1 MTSARTITRRRLLR
15 GMVAGGV
22 VSVGLPILDCL
33 LNANGTAFA
42 ATGAPLPARFAT
54 WYWPLGLG
62 EDDWTPKA
70 AGTDYSLPPQMSS
83 LTPLQKRLN
92 FFTGGQVFLDGQ
104 SNNVHFTGLQ
114 GLMTGKVANSREY
127 LGSIDALVSEV
138 IGSGS
143 RFRSIEVACAGS
155 SRDCWSARTDSGVQ
169 PAEIS
174 PVALY
179 SRIFGAEFK
188 DPNAADFTPDPDVM
202 LKKSVLS
209 GITEERQRL
218 MSRLGAADKQKLD
231 SYFTSLRELEQKLQI
246 QLQKP
251 EPLEA
256 CSIPK
261 PPPTERQQGVTL
273 ANDAI
278 ERANLFAG
286 LLAHALACGQTNV
299 VNLAISRPQ
308 SGLRREGDATA
319 HHTHTHEEQIDGK
332 LGYQPVCRWFT
343 EGYMSALAQFATKLD
358 GIKEGDRT
366 LLDSMVVFAFTDHG
380 APRLHSIRNYPIITL
395 GSGGG
400 RIKTGMHISRPGDPV
415 TRVGLTI
422 QQAMGVQVSAWGVG
436 SNRVTSPISEVL
448 V

>member
-1 MTSARTITRRRLLR
+1 MKSVRAITRRRLLR
-15 GMVAGGV
+15 GMLAGSAV
-22 VSVGLPILDCL
+22 TVGLPILDCL
-33 LNANGTAFA
+33 LNTNGTAFA
-42 ATGAPLPARFAT
+42 ANGAPLPARFAT

-62 EDDWTPKA
+62 ENDWVPKT
-70 AGTDYSLPPQMSS
+70 AGTNYELPAQMSP
-83 LTPLQKRLN
+83 LEPLQKKIN

-127 LGSIDALVSEV
+127 LGSIDALISEV
-138 IGSGS
+138 IGKGS

-155 SRDCWSARTDSGVQ
+155 SRDCWSARSDSGVQ

-188 DPNAADFTPDPDVM
+188 DPNASEFTPDADVM

-209 GITEERQRL
+209 GISEERQDL
-218 MSRLGAADKQKLD
+218 MKKLGAADREKLD

-261 PPPTERQQGVTL
+261 PPSLEKEQAVTL
-273 ANDAI
+273 ATDAV

-308 SGLRREGDATA
+308 SGLRKHNDATA
-319 HHTHTHEEQIDGK
+319 HHTHTHEEQIDPQ
-332 LGYQPVCRWFT
+332 LGYQVVCRWFT
-343 EGYMSALAQFATKLD
+343 DGYMNALAHFANRLD
-358 GIKEGDRT
+358 SIREGERT

-380 APRLHSIRNYPIITL
+380 APRLHSVRNYPIITL

-400 RIKTGMHISRPGDPV
+400 RIKTGMHIPRPGDQV
-415 TRVGLTI
+415 TRVGLTM

-448 V
+448 A

>member
-1 MTSARTITRRRLLR
+1 MKSARHITRRRVLR
-15 GMVAGGV
+15 GMLAGSA

-33 LNANGTAFA
+33 LNENGTAFA
-42 ATGAPLPARFAT
+42 ASGAPLPARFAT

-62 EDDWTPKA
+62 EDDWVPKST
-70 AGTDYSLPPQMSS
+70 GTNYTLPPQMA
-83 LTPLQKRLN
+83 PLEPLKKKMN

-114 GLMTGKVANSREY
+114 GLMTGKVSNSREY
-127 LGSIDALVSEV
+127 LGSIDALISGV
-138 IGSGS
+138 IGNGS

-155 SRDCWSARTDSGVQ
+155 PRDCWSARPDTGVQ

-188 DPNAADFTPDPDVM
+188 DPNAAEFTPDPDVM

-209 GITEERQRL
+209 GIAEERRL
-218 MSRLGAADKQKLD
+218 LEKRLGAADREKLD
-231 SYFTSLRELEQKLQI
+231 NYFTSLRELEQKLQI

-251 EPLEA
+251 EPLPA
-256 CSIPK
+256 CTIPK
-261 PPPTERQQGVTL
+261 PLPMDKEPTVTL
-273 ANDAI
+273 AVDAI

-308 SGLRREGDATA
+308 SGLRKQGDATA
-319 HHTHTHEEQIDGK
+319 HHTHTHEEQIDPK

-343 EGYMSALAQFATKLD
+343 DSYMTALAYFVRTLD
-358 GIKEGDRT
+358 SIKEGDRT

-380 APRLHSIRNYPIITL
+380 APRLHSVRNYPILTF

-400 RIKTGMHISRPGDPV
+400 RIKTGMHIGRPGDQV

-422 QQAMGVQVSAWGVG
+422 QQAMGVQVSSWGVG

-448 V
+448 A

>member
-1 MTSARTITRRRLLR
+1 MKSGRHITRRRLLR
-15 GMVAGGV
+15 GMLAGSAV
-22 VSVGLPILDCL
+22 TVGLPILDCV
-33 LNANGTAFA
+33 LNTNGTAFA

-62 EDDWTPKA
+62 EDDWTPKST
-70 AGTDYSLPPQMSS
+70 GTSYTLPPQMGA
-83 LTPLQKRLN
+83 LQPLQKKMNL
-92 FFTGGQVFLDGQ
+92 FTGGQVFLDGQ

-127 LGSIDALVSEV
+127 LGSIDALVSDV
-138 IGSGS
+138 IGKGS

-155 SRDCWSARTDSGVQ
+155 PRDCWSARSDSGVQ

-179 SRIFGAEFK
+179 SRVFGAEFK
-188 DPNAADFTPDPDVM
+188 DPNASEFTPDPGVM

-209 GITEERQRL
+209 GITEERQML
-218 MSRLGAADKQKLD
+218 MKRLGAADRDKLD
-231 SYFTSLRELEQKLQI
+231 NYFSSLRELEQKLQI

-261 PPPTERQQGVTL
+261 PLPLEKEPAVTL
-273 ANDAI
+273 ASDAI

-286 LLAHALACGQTNV
+286 LLAHSLACGQTNV

-308 SGLRREGDATA
+308 SGLRKGGDATA
-319 HHTHTHEEQIDGK
+319 HHTHTHEEQIDTQ

-343 EGYMSALAQFATKLD
+343 SNYMSALAAFANTLD
-358 GIKEGDRT
+358 GIKEGERT
-366 LLDSMVVFAFTDHG
+366 LLDSMVLFSFTDHG
-380 APRLHSIRNYPIITL
+380 APRLHSVRNYPIITF
-395 GSGGG
+395 GNGGG
-400 RIKTGMHISRPGDPV
+400 RIKTGMHIGRPGDQV

-422 QQAMGVQVSAWGVG
+422 QQAMGVQTSAWGVG
-436 SNRVTSPISEVL
+436 SNRVTSPIAEVL
-448 V
+448 A

>member
-1 MTSARTITRRRLLR
+1 MKSGRQITRRRLLR
-15 GMVAGGV
+15 GMLAGSAV
-22 VSVGLPILDCL
+22 TVGLPLLDCV
-33 LNANGTAFA
+33 LNTNGTAFA
-42 ATGAPLPARFAT
+42 STGAPLPARFAT

-62 EDDWTPKA
+62 EDEWTPKST
-70 AGTDYSLPPQMSS
+70 GVNYTLPPQMAP
-83 LTPLQKRLN
+83 LQPLQKKMN

-127 LGSIDALVSEV
+127 LGSIDALISEV
-138 IGSGS
+138 IGKGS

-155 SRDCWSARTDSGVQ
+155 PRDCWSARPDSGVQ

-179 SRIFGAEFK
+179 SRVFGAEFK
-188 DPNAADFTPDPDVM
+188 DPNASEFTPDPEVM

-209 GITEERQRL
+209 GITEERQAL
-218 MSRLGAADKQKLD
+218 MKRLGPADREKLD
-231 SYFTSLRELEQKLQI
+231 NYFTSLRELEQKLEV
-246 QLQKP
+246 QLTKP
-251 EPLEA
+251 EPLPS

-261 PPPTERQQGVTL
+261 PLPMDKEPAVTL
-273 ANDAI
+273 SMDAV
-278 ERANLFAG
+278 ERADLFAG

-308 SGLRREGDATA
+308 SGLRKDGDATA
-319 HHTHTHEEQIDGK
+319 HHTHTHEEQIDPK

-343 EGYMSALAQFATKLD
+343 DNYMNALARFVTKLD

-380 APRLHSIRNYPIITL
+380 APRLHSVRNYPIVTF
-395 GSGGG
+395 GNGGG
-400 RIKTGMHISRPGDPV
+400 RIKTGMHIGRPGDQV

-422 QQAMGVQVSAWGVG
+422 QQAMGVQTSSWGVG

-448 V
+448 A